1 MMREMVCTAFLL
13 LMAPVMGALAV
24 DEREGYNITVSI
36 KVDEQ
41 KQDGRPWDAGGTN
54 ALPDIRGTIIFIND
68 NEKALDL
75 PRRQDTLSLQVSM
88 RNVRLKPQDQIQVII
103 EDEDF
108 VFNDQIA
115 EGFLTYEGGTRFV
128 VKNGAASFEFDLEG
142 AETMSVDQ
150 RSHEHE

>member
-1 MMREMVCTAFLL
+1 MREMVCTAFSL

-68 NEKALDL
+68 NEKALGNLCTGRCAGGSDSENGSGSHRISQKW
-75 PRRQDTLSLQVSM
+75 PPDWPAEAVIGLS
-88 RNVRLKPQDQIQVII
+88 
-103 EDEDF
+103 
-108 VFNDQIA
+108 
-115 EGFLTYEGGTRFV
+115 
-128 VKNGAASFEFDLEG
+128 
-142 AETMSVDQ
+142 
-150 RSHEHE
+150 